1 MQRSNIMTLN
11 EKCLAAK
18 SAGMILATS
27 KGDIRNKAIANIA
40 TELEANIDAILTA
53 NAKDIA
59 NAREAGMRESLFDRL
74 TLTEARIKAI
84 AASMRKVSMLPDP
97 LGGGTVWSRPNGM
110 SIRKVRVPIGLIA
123 IIYEARPNVTA
134 DAAAICI
141 KSGNTCVLRG
151 GKEAVFSSAAIVDC
165 VRRALKAAS
174 LPEDCVQFIDDTT
187 RESTNALMTMKGTV
201 DLLIPRGGKSL
212 IRAVVDNATVPV
224 IETGAGN
231 CHTYIEGS
239 AEINMALD
247 IIENAKM
254 QRPSVCNAMETLLVD
269 KSIAPTLLPLL
280 KERIPTCELRGCEEA
295 LKILPDIKA
304 ATDDDY
310 ATEYNDYILAVKLV
324 DGVEEAV
331 EHINRYNTKHSE
343 CIVTS
348 DTAKAK
354 RFTDAVDAAAVYVNA
369 STRFTDGEEFG
380 FGAEIGISTQKMH
393 ARGPMGPEE
402 LTTFKYVIEGQ
413 GQIR

>member
-1 MQRSNIMTLN
+1 MTLN
-11 EKCLAAK
+11 EKCLAARDAI
-18 SAGMILATS
+18 SVLATS
-27 KGDIRNKAIANIA
+27 KGNARNKAISLIGDY
-40 TELEANIDAILTA
+40 LEANIDKILKA
-53 NAKDIA
+53 NAKDIE
-59 NAREAGMRESLFDRL
+59 NAREAGMRESLYDRL
-74 TLTEARIKAI
+74 TLTEARIRAI
-84 AASMRKVSMLPDP
+84 AASMRKVAELPDP
-97 LGGGTVWSRPNGM
+97 LGGGTVWSRPNGI

-141 KSGNTCVLRG
+141 KSGNVCVLRG
-151 GKEAVFSSAAIVDC
+151 GKEAVYSSAAIVDC
-165 VRRALKAAS
+165 VHAALRAAS

-187 RESTNALMTMKGTV
+187 RESTNALMTMKGVV

-231 CHTYIEGS
+231 CHTYVEAS
-239 AEINMALD
+239 ADLKMALD
-247 IIENAKM
+247 IVENAKM

-269 KSIAPTLLPLL
+269 RSIAPVFLPML
-280 KERIPTCELRGCEEA
+280 KERLSACELRGCSDTLA
-295 LKILPDIKA
+295 VLSGIKA
-304 ATDDDY
+304 ATDEDF

-324 DGVEEAV
+324 DGVKEAIK
-331 EHINRYNTKHSE
+331 HINLYNTKHSE

-380 FGAEIGISTQKMH
+380 FGAEIGISTQKLH

-402 LTTFKYVIEGQ
+402 LTTFKYIIEGQ

>member
-1 MQRSNIMTLN
+1 MMTKLT

-18 SAGMILATS
+18 EAGAILAIS
-27 KGDIRNKAIANIA
+27 KGDVRNRAIAFIA
-40 TELEANIDAILTA
+40 DELEKNIDKILTA
-53 NAKDIA
+53 NAEDIQ
-59 NAREAGMRESLFDRL
+59 NARDAGMRESLFDRL

-84 AASMRKVSMLPDP
+84 AASMRKVSMLNDP
-97 LGGGTVWSRPNGM
+97 LGGGTVWSRPNGL
-110 SIRKVRVPIGLIA
+110 SIRKQRVPIGLIA

-141 KSGNTCVLRG
+141 KSGNSCVLRG
-151 GKEAVFSSAAIVDC
+151 GKEAVLSSVAIVAC
-165 VRRALKAAS
+165 VRSALKAAG
-174 LPEDCVQFIDDTT
+174 LPEDCVQFVNDTT
-187 RESTNALMTMKGTV
+187 RESTNALMTMKGVV

-239 AEINMALD
+239 AKLDMALD
-247 IIENAKM
+247 IVENAKM

-269 KSIAPTLLPLL
+269 RSIAAEFLPML
-280 KERIPTCELRGCEEA
+280 KSRIPTCELRGCAESLA
-295 LKILPDIKA
+295 ILPGITA
-304 ATDDDY
+304 ATEDDY
-310 ATEYNDYILAVKLV
+310 CTEYNDYILTVKVVGGV
-324 DGVEEAV
+324 DEAV
-331 EHINRYNTKHSE
+331 AHINKYNTKHSE

-348 DTAKAK
+348 DTAAAK
-354 RFTDAVDAAAVYVNA
+354 RFTDSVDAAAVYVNA

-402 LTTFKYVIEGQ
+402 LTTFKYIIEGQ

>member
-1 MQRSNIMTLN
+1 MTDILM

-18 SAGMILATS
+18 EAGAILAIS
-27 KGDIRNKAIANIA
+27 KGDVRNKAIALIA
-40 TELEANIDAILTA
+40 DELEKNVDNILKA
-53 NAKDIA
+53 NAQDIE
-59 NAREAGMRESLFDRL
+59 NARAAGMRESLYDRL

-84 AASMRKVSMLPDP
+84 AASMRKVSMLNDP
-97 LGGGTVWSRPNGM
+97 LGGGTVWSRPNGL
-110 SIRKVRVPIGLIA
+110 SIRKQRVPIGLIA

-141 KSGNTCVLRG
+141 KSGNSCVLRG
-151 GKEAVFSSAAIVDC
+151 GKEAVCSSAAIVSC
-165 VRRALKAAS
+165 VRAALKAAG

-187 RESTNALMTMKGTV
+187 RESTNALMTMKGVV

-239 AEINMALD
+239 AKLDMALD
-247 IIENAKM
+247 IVENAKM

-269 KSIAPTLLPLL
+269 RSIASEFLPMLQARL
-280 KERIPTCELRGCEEA
+280 KNCELRGCSET
-295 LKILPDIKA
+295 LTVLPDVVA
-304 ATDDDY
+304 ATEDDY
-310 ATEYNDYILAVKLV
+310 CTEYNDYILAVKVVGGV
-324 DGVEEAV
+324 DEAV
-331 EHINRYNTKHSE
+331 AHINKYNTKHSE

-348 DTAKAK
+348 DTAAAK
-354 RFTDAVDAAAVYVNA
+354 KFTDAVDAAAVYVNA